1 MVPLVFEEQTSTKTA
16 DLVFAQVLPAGGF
29 GLNLLVNPSIA
40 AGSQKASFKYF
51 ALHVHHKL
59 VGLSPTFETATYAY
73 SGVNAQFVFRSISDS
88 ITCLRF
94 RPPK

>member
-1 MVPLVFEEQTSTKTA
+1 M
-16 DLVFAQVLPAGGF
+16 
-29 GLNLLVNPSIA
+29 NPSIA

-73 SGVNAQFVFRSISDS
+73 SGVNANLSSISDS
-88 ITCLRF
+88 IVLDSGPQNRSVFDRQRERDKKIVRAVSTTNY
-94 RPPK
+94 